1 MAKECSYIK
10 NFKKVKRRNQLLNE
24 KYPFTENPEF
34 IIQSIS
40 TDIWCNNKRPITR
53 QFKRV
58 RRNYSKEFP
67 NSYQVNKTEVIF
79 FECKY
84 LECKIIS
91 ICFKKLSSNSTE
103 KCQIEAKIPAK
114 YTSFKI

>member
-40 TDIWCNNKRPITR
+40 TDI
-53 QFKRV
+53 
-58 RRNYSKEFP
+58 
-67 NSYQVNKTEVIF
+67 
-79 FECKY
+79 
-84 LECKIIS
+84 
-91 ICFKKLSSNSTE
+91 
-103 KCQIEAKIPAK
+103 
-114 YTSFKI
+114 